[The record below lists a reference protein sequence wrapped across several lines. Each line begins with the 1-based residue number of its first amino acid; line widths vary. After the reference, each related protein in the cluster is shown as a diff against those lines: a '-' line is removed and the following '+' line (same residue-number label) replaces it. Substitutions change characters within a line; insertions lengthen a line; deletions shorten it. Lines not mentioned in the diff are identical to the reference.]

1 MNGKGWG
8 TRGPQREREQ
18 KAVARRWHEK
28 SQHKLGIW
36 RKPLILCQGFGRQV
50 LGLLPAQHLAP
61 VSHSPAQPSSMI
73 NRAPEVGD
81 PTEGLGGEVE
91 GAGDHSPRS
100 GPGGGSQPR
109 TMGRGGRG
117 KRAGGLRGRSGVPAR
132 CGLLRAHP
140 RGGPGPGLPLPPP
153 RARPSSPALLQRVGG
168 GADGWGGLQ
177 GRCQGSPSPDWW
189 TQAGG
194 YRRNALAWPLAA

>member
-18 KAVARRWHEK
+18 KAVARRWREK

-73 NRAPEVGD
+73 NRSKERERGER
-81 PTEGLGGEVE
+81 EGGKKKGEREVE
-91 GAGDHSPRS
+91 GR
-100 GPGGGSQPR
+100 
-109 TMGRGGRG
+109 GRGKKKRGAWEGRG
-117 KRAGGLRGRSGVPAR
+117 KRERGTETIRRGSEKKQNEDTKIQD
-132 CGLLRAHP
+132 P
-140 RGGPGPGLPLPPP
+140 RRTLHHMD
-153 RARPSSPALLQRVGG
+153 R
-168 GADGWGGLQ
+168 
-177 GRCQGSPSPDWW
+177 
-189 TQAGG
+189 
-194 YRRNALAWPLAA
+194 Y

>member
-18 KAVARRWHEK
+18 KAVARRWREK

-73 NRAPEVGD
+73 NRSKERERGER
-81 PTEGLGGEVE
+81 EGGEKKGEREVE
-91 GAGDHSPRS
+91 GR
-100 GPGGGSQPR
+100 
-109 TMGRGGRG
+109 GRGKKKRGAWEGRG
-117 KRAGGLRGRSGVPAR
+117 KRREELRQFGEDPKRNKMKIQKSRILAIPFTTWTDISGSAGGAKAS
-132 CGLLRAHP
+132 
-140 RGGPGPGLPLPPP
+140 PL
-153 RARPSSPALLQRVGG
+153 
-168 GADGWGGLQ
+168 W
-177 GRCQGSPSPDWW
+177 GSPGWEW
-189 TQAGG
+189 
-194 YRRNALAWPLAA
+194 LCF